1 MDPEQINRILQE
13 KRIPLTNLRRI
24 IEHYTMVFPA
34 LFLFFCCLYIYFDI
48 GDAFGL
54 FMAAPCLFFALFIIF
69 YLGKKSLKL
78 KKVQY
83 HFADNRQ
90 AYIAA
95 KKVFEFYKWDILEEN
110 SINYIKAFRA
120 DYYFIKRKSPWKGRS
135 ISVFIEFGN
144 IYIISLYHPR
154 TQAEIFGDLT
164 RNVKLFENKINEF
177 VLINKLK
184 E

>member
-1 MDPEQINRILQE
+1 VEPEQIKRILEE
-13 KRIPLTNLRRI
+13 KRIPLTNLRMVLM
-24 IEHYTMVFPA
+24 HYAMVFPA
-34 LFLFFCCLYIYFDI
+34 LFGFFFFLYIYFDS

-54 FMAAPCLFFALFIIF
+54 FMAAPWLFFALFITL

-78 KKVQY
+78 KKIQY

-90 AYIAA
+90 AYTAA
-95 KKVFEFYKWDILEEN
+95 KKVFEFYKWDVLEEN

-164 RNVKLFENKINEF
+164 RNVKLFENKINDLF
-177 VLINKLK
+177 LNNKLQ